1 MSRIRFS
8 FTSRNLKIFTVTSN
22 TFDLNLGIQAPVN
35 WSDLNWEYL
44 KINLWPVRWNVWVQM
59 PRKCFSKLHTEHCGD
74 KFVWFHIFIK
84 LAWEKCRR
92 ASREFTRRPTATRWE
107 LKGNLIKN
115 VQKPYFSQLLGPPAQ
130 SSQNRPEQQSEPSQL
145 DAHKSTKP
153 SEERKQMWRSF
164 RPLIINVKSYH
175 LKAAGYT
182 SNNLQKKKKWYKN
195 IKDWRWWHNSNIWT
209 YCLREGIKRACAVKT
224 SRFRTVF
231 KT

>member
-22 TFDLNLGIQAPVN
+22 TFDFN

-182 SNNLQKKKKWYKN
+182 SNNLQKKKSD
-195 IKDWRWWHNSNIWT
+195 I
-209 YCLREGIKRACAVKT
+209 
-224 SRFRTVF
+224 RT
-231 KT
+231 